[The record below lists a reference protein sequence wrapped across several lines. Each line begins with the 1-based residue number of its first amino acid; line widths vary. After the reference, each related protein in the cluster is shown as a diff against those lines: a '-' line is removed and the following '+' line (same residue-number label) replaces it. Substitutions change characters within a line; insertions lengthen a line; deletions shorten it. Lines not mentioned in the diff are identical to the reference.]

1 MLTEREIEAF
11 GFGHEAIFKD
21 LEKAI
26 MSDIVRRIKQT
37 DVITRS
43 ADFQLNHLK
52 MLGMSDYEIKKM
64 AEQYIQAS
72 DDYLDR
78 VFANAIETDYIDN
91 KELYKA
97 QGKEFVPFEDNEMI
111 QQWIQAIKLQTKDE
125 MRRLTESMGFVVQTG
140 NRKVVQPVGV
150 FYQNVLDQSVVDI
163 MMGTFDYNRVLN
175 DAVRKMTHSGLRWI
189 DYQSGW
195 HNRVTVAARRAV
207 MTGISQ
213 ITMQI
218 SEMNANELGTDY
230 FEVTAH
236 ANARPSHAEWQG
248 KVYSRKELE
257 TVCHLGEVTGL
268 LGANCYHMYYPFIPG
283 VSKRAYTDD
292 QLDEWKSDK
301 PIEFN
306 GKEYNGYEAT
316 QRMRQMETNM
326 RAQREKIYLLK
337 QGDVNQFDLLNEQAY
352 YRGQMAEYAKFADR
366 MGLKQQKE
374 RISADGLGKLVDAS
388 WKNNP
393 GMTKER
399 KDDIFGREIKKLS
412 GMDKAL
418 VHPITEPINTDTLSF
433 DDYHVNVEREHK
445 IIEEEARS
453 FINNACFSMTVW
465 DGQFERY
472 YSEFGAAYV
481 NTRTNTI
488 RTAFKS
494 NEYDDYTKQM
504 MEVYRQYAKS
514 KDIR

>member
-97 QGKEFVPFEDNEMI
+97 QGKEFIPFEDNEMI

-125 MRRLTESMGFVVQTG
+125 MRRLTESMGFVVQIG
-140 NRKVVQPVGV
+140 SRKVAQPVGT
-150 FYQNVLDQSVVDI
+150 FYQNVLDQSVVEI

-301 PIEFN
+301 PIEYN

-337 QGDVNQFDLLNEQAY
+337 QGEDEVGVNNAKVRYQIQMDQ
-352 YRGQMAEYAKFADR
+352 YRDFAKV

-374 RISADGLGKLVDAS
+374 RIYGDGLGKLGTSSKLNLILNDIQLPKSVGARWSNYDIIYMETGEHFKFAEGTRLQNVQIFAGKGVKS
-388 WKNNP
+388 P
-393 GMTKER
+393 FR
-399 KDDIFGREIKKLS
+399 KAEKYARLYGGDPKDWQHV
-412 GMDKAL
+412 KA
-418 VHPITEPINTDTLSF
+418 I
-433 DDYHVNVEREHK
+433 
-445 IIEEEARS
+445 
-453 FINNACFSMTVW
+453 
-465 DGQFERY
+465 
-472 YSEFGAAYV
+472 AYV
-481 NTRTNTI
+481 ETNDGI
-488 RTAFKS
+488 RKADVHWFQCQNVGKVRFKIK
-494 NEYDDYTKQM
+494 EWLDED
-504 MEVYRQYAKS
+504 
-514 KDIR
+514 

>member
-21 LEKAI
+21 LEKSI
-26 MSDIVRRIKQT
+26 MSDIVRRIRQT

-91 KELYKA
+91 KDLYKA
-97 QGKEFVPFEDNEMI
+97 QGKDFIPFEDNEMI

-125 MRRLTESMGFVVQTG
+125 MRRLTESMGFVIQTG
-140 NRKVVQPVGV
+140 GRKVVQPVGE

-268 LGANCYHMYYPFIPG
+268 LGANCYHMYYPFVPG

-301 PIEFN
+301 PIEYN

-337 QGDVNQFDLLNEQAY
+337 QGEANRYDLLNEQAY

-399 KDDIFGREIKKLS
+399 KDAIFESEIKRILHKPNSVVHLQKIPIDCDELS
-412 GMDKAL
+412 IDIIHINKERNHN
-418 VHPITEPINTDTLSF
+418 VTES
-433 DDYHVNVEREHK
+433 
-445 IIEEEARS
+445 EAKS
-453 FINNACFSMTVW
+453 FIDNAYFSVSVW
-465 DGQFERY
+465 DGRFERY
-472 YSEFGAAYV
+472 YSKLGATYV
-481 NTRTNTI
+481 DMEGKEI
-488 RTAFKS
+488 RTAFKAKEFDDITKS
-494 NEYDDYTKQM
+494 LIKEY
-504 MEVYRQYAKS
+504 EQYDKS
-514 KDIR
+514 K

>member
-21 LEKAI
+21 LEKTI
-26 MSDIVRRIKQT
+26 MSDIVRRIRQT

-64 AEQYIQAS
+64 AEQHIQAS

-97 QGKEFVPFEDNEMI
+97 QGKEFITFEDNEMI

-140 NRKVVQPVGV
+140 SRKVVQPVGV
-150 FYQNVLDQSVVDI
+150 FYQNILDQSVVDI

-236 ANARPSHAEWQG
+236 AYSFPFVAFSEWLHI
-248 KVYSRKELE
+248 RCIP
-257 TVCHLGEVTGL
+257 CHCIQSACL
-268 LGANCYHMYYPFIPG
+268 
-283 VSKRAYTDD
+283 
-292 QLDEWKSDK
+292 
-301 PIEFN
+301 
-306 GKEYNGYEAT
+306 
-316 QRMRQMETNM
+316 
-326 RAQREKIYLLK
+326 
-337 QGDVNQFDLLNEQAY
+337 
-352 YRGQMAEYAKFADR
+352 
-366 MGLKQQKE
+366 
-374 RISADGLGKLVDAS
+374 ISIHLVD
-388 WKNNP
+388 
-393 GMTKER
+393 
-399 KDDIFGREIKKLS
+399 
-412 GMDKAL
+412 
-418 VHPITEPINTDTLSF
+418 
-433 DDYHVNVEREHK
+433 
-445 IIEEEARS
+445 
-453 FINNACFSMTVW
+453 
-465 DGQFERY
+465 
-472 YSEFGAAYV
+472 
-481 NTRTNTI
+481 
-488 RTAFKS
+488 
-494 NEYDDYTKQM
+494 
-504 MEVYRQYAKS
+504 RQYMLAL
-514 KDIR
+514 IHQE

>member
-26 MSDIVRRIKQT
+26 MSDIVRRIRQT

-97 QGKEFVPFEDNEMI
+97 QGKEFIPFEDNEMI

-140 NRKVVQPVGV
+140 SRKVVQPVGV

-248 KVYSRKELE
+248 KVYSRRELE

-301 PIEFN
+301 SIEYN

-337 QGDVNQFDLLNEQAY
+337 QGEANRYDLLNEQAY

-399 KDDIFGREIKKLS
+399 KDAIFESEIKRILHKPNSVVHLQKIPIDCDELS
-412 GMDKAL
+412 IDIIHINKERNHN
-418 VHPITEPINTDTLSF
+418 VTES
-433 DDYHVNVEREHK
+433 
-445 IIEEEARS
+445 EAKS
-453 FINNACFSMTVW
+453 FIDNAYFSVSVW
-465 DGQFERY
+465 DGRFERY
-472 YSEFGAAYV
+472 YSKLGATYV
-481 NTRTNTI
+481 DMEGKEI
-488 RTAFKS
+488 RTAFKAKEFDDITKS
-494 NEYDDYTKQM
+494 LIKEY
-504 MEVYRQYAKS
+504 EQYDKS
-514 KDIR
+514 K

>member
-26 MSDIVRRIKQT
+26 MSDIVRRIRQT

-97 QGKEFVPFEDNEMI
+97 QGKEFIPFEDNEMI
-111 QQWIQAIKLQTKDE
+111 QQWIQAVKLQTKDE

-140 NRKVVQPVGV
+140 SRKVVQPVGV

-248 KVYSRKELE
+248 KVYSRRELE

-301 PIEFN
+301 PIEYN

-337 QGDVNQFDLLNEQAY
+337 QGEANRYDLLNEQAY

-399 KDDIFGREIKKLS
+399 KDAIFESEIKRILHKPNSVVHLQKIPIDCDELS
-412 GMDKAL
+412 IDIIHINKERNHN
-418 VHPITEPINTDTLSF
+418 VTES
-433 DDYHVNVEREHK
+433 
-445 IIEEEARS
+445 EAKS
-453 FINNACFSMTVW
+453 FIDNAYFSVSVW
-465 DGQFERY
+465 DGRFERY
-472 YSEFGAAYV
+472 YSKLGATYV
-481 NTRTNTI
+481 DMEGKEI
-488 RTAFKS
+488 RTAFKAKEFDDITKS
-494 NEYDDYTKQM
+494 LIKEY
-504 MEVYRQYAKS
+504 EQYDKS
-514 KDIR
+514 K

>member
-1 MLTEREIEAF
+1 MLTEREIEVF

-26 MSDIVRRIKQT
+26 MSDIVRRIRQT

-97 QGKEFVPFEDNEMI
+97 QGKEFIPFEDNEMI

-140 NRKVVQPVGV
+140 SRKVVQPVGV

-283 VSKRAYTDD
+283 VSKRAYTDN

-301 PIEFN
+301 PIEYN

-337 QGDVNQFDLLNEQAY
+337 QGEANRYDLLNEQAY

-374 RISADGLGKLVDAS
+374 RISADGLGKLVNAS
-388 WKNNP
+388 WKNNL

-399 KDDIFGREIKKLS
+399 KDAIFESEIKRILHKPNSVVHLQKTPIDCDELS
-412 GMDKAL
+412 IDIIHINKERNHN
-418 VHPITEPINTDTLSF
+418 VTES
-433 DDYHVNVEREHK
+433 
-445 IIEEEARS
+445 EAKS
-453 FINNACFSMTVW
+453 FIDNAYFSVSVW
-465 DGQFERY
+465 DSRFERY
-472 YSEFGAAYV
+472 YSKLGATYV
-481 NTRTNTI
+481 DMEGKEI
-488 RTAFKS
+488 RTAFKAKEFDDITKS
-494 NEYDDYTKQM
+494 LIKEY
-504 MEVYRQYAKS
+504 EQYDKS
-514 KDIR
+514 K

>member
-26 MSDIVRRIKQT
+26 MSDIVRRIRQT

-97 QGKEFVPFEDNEMI
+97 QGKEFIPFEDNEMI

-140 NRKVVQPVGV
+140 SRKVVQPVGV

-301 PIEFN
+301 PIEYN

-337 QGDVNQFDLLNEQAY
+337 QGEANRYDLLNEQAY

-399 KDDIFGREIKKLS
+399 KDAIFESEIKRILNKPNSVVHLQKTLIDCDELS
-412 GMDKAL
+412 IDIIHINKERKHN
-418 VHPITEPINTDTLSF
+418 VTES
-433 DDYHVNVEREHK
+433 
-445 IIEEEARS
+445 EAKS
-453 FINNACFSMTVW
+453 FIDNAYFSVSVW
-465 DGQFERY
+465 NGQFERY
-472 YSEFGAAYV
+472 YSKLGATYV
-481 NTRTNTI
+481 DMEGKEI
-488 RTAFKS
+488 RTAFKAKEFDDITKS
-494 NEYDDYTKQM
+494 LIKEY
-504 MEVYRQYAKS
+504 EQYDKS
-514 KDIR
+514 K

>member
-26 MSDIVRRIKQT
+26 MSDIVRRIRQT

-97 QGKEFVPFEDNEMI
+97 QGKEFIPFEDNEMI

-140 NRKVVQPVGV
+140 SRKVVQPVGV

-175 DAVRKMTHSGLRWI
+175 DAVRKMTYSGLRWI

-268 LGANCYHMYYPFIPG
+268 LGANCYHMYYPFVPG

-301 PIEFN
+301 PIEYN

-337 QGDVNQFDLLNEQAY
+337 QGEDEIGVNNAKVKYQIQMDQ
-352 YRGQMAEYAKFADR
+352 YRDFVKA

-374 RISADGLGKLVDAS
+374 RIYGDGLGKLGTSSKLNLILNDIQLPKSVGARWSNYDIMDLDTRDYF
-388 WKNNP
+388 KFVE
-393 GMTKER
+393 GTK
-399 KDDIFGREIKKLS
+399 IQ
-412 GMDKAL
+412 
-418 VHPITEPINTDTLSF
+418 
-433 DDYHVNVEREHK
+433 NVEVFAGKGVKTPFRDAK
-445 IIEEEARS
+445 
-453 FINNACFSMTVW
+453 
-465 DGQFERY
+465 
-472 YSEFGAAYV
+472 
-481 NTRTNTI
+481 
-488 RTAFKS
+488 K
-494 NEYDDYTKQM
+494 
-504 MEVYRQYAKS
+504 YAKLYGG
-514 KDIR
+514 KPEDWKHVKGIALLDTDDGPMKAEIHWVQCPGIGKFDMFVKEWLE